1 MAKSIFNSDYHL
13 KPVDRNAAD
22 VTGAPRTDI
31 GSAKPAKSPKKTRK
45 HRKDECGKNVANIS
59 SHKEKKHK
67 LLCCPKCNINIKG
80 EKLLRKHLK
89 KCEEK
94 PIQSFPCRKCG
105 KPVVNQ
111 PDSHKAHA
119 KDYHNQYKCFK
130 CDEVFVGYIKLKE
143 HERTCC

>member
-45 HRKDECGKNVANIS
+45 HRK
-59 SHKEKKHK
+59 
-67 LLCCPKCNINIKG
+67 G

-89 KCEEK
+89 KCGEK

-130 CDEVFVGYIKLKE
+130 CDEVFVGYIKLEE